1 MSASQLQPQTQIQ
14 PKKFFIFGQGIS
26 FSMSPIIHT
35 AAFNFHSL
43 PHTYT
48 IHQTPT
54 ITPLAPLILSP
65 TFGGASVTMPHKLN
79 ISTYCSSVSEHVKA
93 IGALNTLVVE
103 ENGRGIRG
111 ENTDWSGLVSIL
123 RAKGEGIVERAKTG
137 LVIGAG
143 GASRAALYALYKLG
157 IRDIYLVNRTRST
170 AEKIAEGF
178 SALFK
183 IRVFSNLEE
192 ISGLEEKQRP
202 EIIIGTIPAD
212 KTTTE
217 YFPRGLF
224 GNESKKGICVD
235 MAYKPR
241 DTPLLKVAATTEGWR
256 TVTGVEVLLEQAFE
270 QSELWLGLPAPKEVM
285 VRELE
290 AHDRRK
296 AEESRASGK
305 L

>member
-1 MSASQLQPQTQIQ
+1 
-14 PKKFFIFGQGIS
+14 
-26 FSMSPIIHT
+26 
-35 AAFNFHSL
+35 
-43 PHTYT
+43 
-48 IHQTPT
+48 
-54 ITPLAPLILSP
+54 
-65 TFGGASVTMPHKLN
+65 MPHKLN

-93 IGALNTLVVE
+93 IGAVNTLVVE
-103 ENGRGIRG
+103 REGGIKG

-123 RAKGEGIVERAKTG
+123 RSKGEGIVESAKTG

-157 IRDIYLVNRTRST
+157 IKDIYLVNRTRLT
-170 AEKIAEGF
+170 ADKIVEDF

-183 IRVFSNLEE
+183 IRVFPNLEE
-192 ISGLEEKQRP
+192 ISGLERKQKP

-212 KTTTE
+212 KTTME
-217 YFPRGLF
+217 YFPTGLF
-224 GNESKKGICVD
+224 GNAMKKGVCVD

-241 DTPLLKVAATTEGWR
+241 DTPLLKVAGTVQGWR
-256 TVTGVEVLLEQAFE
+256 TVTGAEVLLEQAFE

-285 VRELE
+285 VKELE